1 MLCTKRITKFIVSYI
16 VFCFDSVKRFYMS
29 MRGKEQ
35 PATCVILYYHSV
47 GMSEREHF
55 AKQLD
60 EILSIAKPIWADRP
74 DMMAEGYHHIAVT
87 FDDGYRSFLENA
99 LPELMKRS
107 IPVHMFIPAAC
118 MGSHPSWPLS
128 DESEYMRET
137 VMSVEEAKG
146 LNADII
152 AVGSHCMTHR
162 DLKSMNEE
170 EMQTE
175 IIQSKRI
182 LESILGIK
190 INTISFPEGSFD
202 TRHVE
207 CAKLAGY
214 LRVYSIQPTVAF
226 SSVDEYVTGRV
237 RVDPSDSML
246 EFRLKAL
253 GCYRWLALVSEIL
266 GSSARSC

>member
-1 MLCTKRITKFIVSYI
+1 MLSTKRIVKLIVSTI
-16 VFCFDSVKRFYMS
+16 VFCFDCVKRGCMA
-29 MRGKEQ
+29 MLGKKR

-47 GMSEREHF
+47 RKSEKEKF
-55 AKQLD
+55 ARQLD
-60 EILSIAKPIWADRP
+60 EILHLAKPIWADRP
-74 DMMAEGYHHIAVT
+74 DMMAEGYHHVAVT

-99 LPELMKRS
+99 LPELQKRRL
-107 IPVHMFIPAAC
+107 PVHMFIPAAC
-118 MGSHPSWPLS
+118 MGSHPPWPLS

-162 DLKSMNEE
+162 DLKLMKEE
-170 EMQTE
+170 ETQTE
-175 IIQSKRI
+175 IIQSKI
-182 LESILGIK
+182 MLESTLGQK

-207 CAKLAGY
+207 CARLAGY
-214 LRVYSIQPTVAF
+214 LRVYSIQPTLAF

-253 GCYRWLALVSEIL
+253 GCYRWLSIVSDIV
-266 GSSARSC
+266 GSDTRGC